1 MLDMTGLLRK
11 SFMLMDKKIL
21 LFLALSAAGYPLCS
35 QAQSQFKLQTQEI
48 KNADNEPAPVFPVPS
63 DRQLKWNETEFYAF
77 YHYGMNTYTDKE
89 WGGGGEPE
97 SKFAPT
103 AKPNPRQWLETAK
116 KAGMKGGIA
125 VVKHHDGFCLWPTET
140 TTHSVLKAGN
150 ANGRTTNIP
159 KDFAEAAH
167 DLNMKYGFYVSPWD
181 MNSAYWGDGTDNY
194 AKKVFLPQCAE
205 LAKYGADQFEMWF
218 DGATGGDHDGY
229 YGGANTTRTISDAGI
244 YYDMPN
250 LRDSIHNICPN
261 IIMWGLG
268 GEARWIGNEAGWAG
282 ETCWSMGDG
291 TSGDENGWLWHPG
304 ESDAKATNKGWFWHA
319 GESPLSA
326 ERLFQMYLETVGRN
340 ATLILNLPPDKSGS
354 LPPATVNVMTDLGEL
369 LTKRLG
375 TDLARNAKVTVS
387 EERKAGAARNYVA
400 ANLTDDNKDTYWAPN
415 DGTTT
420 ATITLQWDE
429 PQTVRY
435 VSMMEYIK
443 LGQRVKGFTIETSMN
458 GTTWTSRGGAI
469 AKTTIGYKRIIPLN
483 GSTSASY
490 TETGFQAKYLRVKIT
505 NSKACPLLHTLSV
518 Y

>member
-1 MLDMTGLLRK
+1 
-11 SFMLMDKKIL
+11 MLMDKKIL

-150 ANGRTTNIP
+150 ANGRATNIP

-167 DLNMKYGFYVSPWD
+167 DLKMKYGFYVSPWD

-218 DGATGGDHDGY
+218 DGATGGDHAGY

-282 ETCWSMGDG
+282 ETCWSMGDYLAENKLVLRHLLCTHG
-291 TSGDENGWLWHPG
+291 HFDHVFGAQFVCDTYHLQPEMCAGEVSTYLQAAEQMRMFLHRDFPLTLPSVGNTFKDGDLITFGNHQLRVIETPGHTPGGVCFYCEAEKLIFSGDSLFCHEIGRCDLPG
-304 ESDAKATNKGWFWHA
+304 GNEA
-319 GESPLSA
+319 
-326 ERLFQMYLETVGRN
+326 Q
-340 ATLILNLPPDKSGS
+340 LIRVLKEKILS
-354 LPPATVNVMTDLGEL
+354 LPSDVNVLPGH
-369 LTKRLG
+369 G
-375 TDLARNAKVTVS
+375 
-387 EERKAGAARNYVA
+387 VA
-400 ANLTDDNKDTYWAPN
+400 
-415 DGTTT
+415 
-420 ATITLQWDE
+420 
-429 PQTVRY
+429 
-435 VSMMEYIK
+435 
-443 LGQRVKGFTIETSMN
+443 
-458 GTTWTSRGGAI
+458 
-469 AKTTIGYKRIIPLN
+469 TTIGEEKRGN
-483 GSTSASY
+483 R
-490 TETGFQAKYLRVKIT
+490 YL
-505 NSKACPLLHTLSV
+505 L
-518 Y
+518 

>member
-1 MLDMTGLLRK
+1 M
-11 SFMLMDKKIL
+11 
-21 LFLALSAAGYPLCS
+21 
-35 QAQSQFKLQTQEI
+35 
-48 KNADNEPAPVFPVPS
+48 
-63 DRQLKWNETEFYAF
+63 
-77 YHYGMNTYTDKE
+77 
-89 WGGGGEPE
+89 
-97 SKFAPT
+97 
-103 AKPNPRQWLETAK
+103 
-116 KAGMKGGIA
+116 
-125 VVKHHDGFCLWPTET
+125 
-140 TTHSVLKAGN
+140 LKAGN
-150 ANGRTTNIP
+150 ANGRATNIP

-167 DLNMKYGFYVSPWD
+167 DLKMKYGFYVSPWD

-218 DGATGGDHDGY
+218 DGATGGDHAGY

-400 ANLTDDNKDTYWAPN
+400 TNLTDDNKDTYWAPN